1 LRGRIIGML
10 GGRAA
15 EKLVFDEVTTGA
27 ANDLERVSQIARQM
41 VGRWGMSDV
50 IGPVSVL
57 PSSGNDMPWLENSDG
72 PSAATRELVDREVR
86 RIVDDCYADA
96 VRLLRE
102 NRNKLD
108 ALAQALLIRE
118 TLDEADAYRI
128 AGVMREP
135 KPALL

>member
-1 LRGRIIGML
+1 ML

-15 EKLVFDEVTTGA
+15 EELVYDEVTTGA

-57 PSSGNDMPWLENSDG
+57 PSSGSDMPWLESSDG
-72 PSAATRELVDREVR
+72 PSAATRELVDQEVR

-96 VRLLRE
+96 MRVLRE

-128 AGVMREP
+128 AGITRLP